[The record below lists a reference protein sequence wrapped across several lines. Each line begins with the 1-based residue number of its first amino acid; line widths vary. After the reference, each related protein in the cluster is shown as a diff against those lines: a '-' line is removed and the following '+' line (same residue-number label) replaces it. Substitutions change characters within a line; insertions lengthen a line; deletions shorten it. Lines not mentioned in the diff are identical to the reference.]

1 MWMKFEK
8 IENSSRLAMAK
19 KNLDSIGVRDSMTLL
34 PALPTEL
41 IVQSLYDIYE
51 GNLKLIVYKRFSSDN
66 CSLRGVFEHRKKS
79 TKNFD
84 WEHCKKFS

>member
-1 MWMKFEK
+1 MYECRETIDEFNLTMKE
-8 IENSSRLAMAK
+8 
-19 KNLDSIGVRDSMTLL
+19 TH
-34 PALPTEL
+34 L

-51 GNLKLIVYKRFSSDN
+51 GYLKLIVYKRFSSDN